1 MAHDATYLGRWR
13 LQGARVMLTKKLKIG
28 IVCPYG
34 WDTPG
39 GVQNHIRDLAEF
51 LIAAGHDVS
60 VLAPAIDEEKL
71 PSYVVSAGK
80 PISIPYNGAVARVLF
95 GPIAYARVR
104 QWISNGNFDLLHLH
118 EPAIPS
124 ISLLACWA
132 AEGPMVGTF
141 HAAAK
146 RQKVIFAIGPILE
159 PAIEKLSA
167 RIAVSEA
174 ARLTLTDHLET
185 DAVVI
190 PNGIYAT
197 RYAEGVAQEKWQGN
211 TIGFIGR
218 FEEPR
223 KGLQVLVDA
232 LPIISRFAPD
242 VRVLVAGPGDPK
254 DVEKHIDPQLR
265 KRFEFLGRISEEE
278 KADFMSSVSL
288 YVAPNTGGESF
299 GIILAEALAGGACVV
314 ASDIPAFDSLLGG
327 GEYGALFE
335 SENSTDLAKVVIDLL
350 RDDSKRNELAA
361 AGKARS
367 ELFDW
372 DVVADQIFSIYE
384 MAMVGSDG
392 VTLSSDNRS
401 WNRFLSRDE
410 EKK

>member
-1 MAHDATYLGRWR
+1 MISE
-13 LQGARVMLTKKLKIG
+13 KLRIG

-39 GVQNHIRDLAEF
+39 GVQNHVRDLAEF
-51 LIAAGHDVS
+51 LIDAGHNVS
-60 VLAPAIDEEKL
+60 VLAPVIDESVL
-71 PSYVVSAGK
+71 PPYVVNAGK

-95 GPIAYARVR
+95 GPIAFARVR
-104 QWISNGNFDLLHLH
+104 QWIASGNFDILHLH

-146 RQKVIFAIGPILE
+146 HQKVIYAIGPILE

-174 ARLTLTDHLET
+174 ARLTLTNHLET

-190 PNGIYAT
+190 PNGIYAK
-197 RYAEGVAQEKWQGN
+197 RYANGVRQDKWSGN

-223 KGLQVLVDA
+223 KGLQVLLDA
-232 LPIISRFAPD
+232 LPIIARFAPD
-242 VRVLVAGPGDPK
+242 VRVLVAGPGDSEEVLK
-254 DVEKHIDPQLR
+254 SIDPQLR
-265 KRFEFLGRISEEE
+265 HRFEFLGRISESE
-278 KADFMSSVSL
+278 KADFMSSVAI

-314 ASDIPAFDSLLGG
+314 ASDIAAFDSLLGG
-327 GEYGALFE
+327 GEFGALFT
-335 SENSTDLAKVVIDLL
+335 SEDSTDLAKIVIDLL
-350 RDDSKRNELAA
+350 RDESKRNELSAK
-361 AGKARS
+361 GKAHAQI
-367 ELFDW
+367 FDW
-372 DVVADQIFSIYE
+372 EVVADQIFSIYE
-384 MAMVGSDG
+384 MAMVGG
-392 VTLSSDNRS
+392 EKITLTSENRS
-401 WNRFLSRDE
+401 WNRFLSRDGG
-410 EKK
+410 KP

>member
-1 MAHDATYLGRWR
+1 
-13 LQGARVMLTKKLKIG
+13 MLSRTLKIG
-28 IVCPYG
+28 IVCPYS

-51 LIAAGHDVS
+51 LIAAGHQVS
-60 VLAPAIDEEKL
+60 VLAPALSDDNL
-71 PSYVVSAGK
+71 PSYVVNAGK

-95 GPIAYARVR
+95 GPVAFSRVR
-104 QWISNGNFDLLHLH
+104 QWISQGEFDLLHLH

-132 AEGPMVGTF
+132 ADGPMVGTF

-146 RQKVIFAIGPILE
+146 RQKIIFAIGPILE

-190 PNGIYAT
+190 PNGIYAS
-197 RYAEGVAQEKWQGN
+197 RYHDGKPQEKWQGN

-223 KGLQVLVDA
+223 KGLSVLLDA
-232 LPIISRFAPD
+232 LPVIARFAPD
-242 VRVLVAGPGDPK
+242 VKVFVAGPGDPSEVQK
-254 DVEKHIDPQLR
+254 QIDPQLR
-265 KRFEFLGRISEEE
+265 HRFTFLGKISEEE
-278 KADFMSSVSL
+278 KADFMSSVSI

-314 ASDIPAFDSLLGG
+314 ASDIPAFDDLLGH
-327 GEYGALFE
+327 GEFGALFR
-335 SENSTDLAKVVIDLL
+335 SEDPTDLAKVIIDLL
-350 RDDSKRNELAA
+350 RDDKKRADLAV
-361 AGKARS
+361 AGRYRGQS
-367 ELFDW
+367 FDW
-372 DVVADQIFSIYE
+372 ENVANQIYSVYE
-384 MAMVGSDG
+384 MSIVGSEK
-392 VTLSSDNRS
+392 VKLASDNRS
-401 WNRFLSRDE
+401 WNRFLAKDD
-410 EKK
+410 K

>member
-1 MAHDATYLGRWR
+1 MTL
-13 LQGARVMLTKKLKIG
+13 ARSLKIG
-28 IVCPYG
+28 IVCPYS

-51 LIAAGHDVS
+51 LIAAGHQVS
-60 VLAPAIDEEKL
+60 VLAPAIDEESL
-71 PSYVVSAGK
+71 PDYVVNAGK

-95 GPIAYARVR
+95 GPVAFARVR
-104 QWISNGNFDLLHLH
+104 QWISNGEFDLLHLH

-132 AEGPMVGTF
+132 ADGPMVGTF

-146 RQKVIFAIGPILE
+146 RQKIIFAIGPILE

-174 ARLTLTDHLET
+174 ARLTLTDHLDT

-190 PNGIYAT
+190 PNGIYAS
-197 RYAEGVAQEKWQGN
+197 RYKDGRVQAKWQGN

-223 KGLQVLVDA
+223 KGLSVLLDA
-232 LPIISRFAPD
+232 LPVIARFAPD
-242 VRVLVAGPGDPK
+242 VKVFVAGPGDSAE
-254 DVEKHIDPQLR
+254 VEKSIDPQLR
-265 KRFEFLGRISEEE
+265 HRFTFLGKISEED

-299 GIILAEALAGGACVV
+299 GIILAEALAAGACVV
-314 ASDIPAFDSLLGG
+314 ASDIPAFDDLLGH
-327 GEYGALFE
+327 GEFGALFK
-335 SENSTDLAKVVIDLL
+335 SEDSTDLAKVIIDLL
-350 RDDSKRNELAA
+350 RDLK
-361 AGKARS
+361 KRS
-367 ELFDW
+367 ELASAGRLRGQSFDW
-372 DVVADQIFSIYE
+372 NVVAQEIYSVYE
-384 MAMVGSDG
+384 MSIVGSEK
-392 VTLSSDNRS
+392 VKLASDTRS
-401 WNRFLSRDE
+401 WNRFLTKDD
-410 EKK
+410 K

>member
-1 MAHDATYLGRWR
+1 
-13 LQGARVMLTKKLKIG
+13 MLTRSLKIG
-28 IVCPYG
+28 IVCPYS

-60 VLAPAIDEEKL
+60 VLAPAIDETLL
-71 PSYVVSAGK
+71 PEYVVSAGK

-95 GPIAYARVR
+95 GPVAFARVR
-104 QWISNGNFDLLHLH
+104 QWISQGDFDLLHLH

-132 AEGPMVGTF
+132 ADGPMVGTF

-146 RQKVIFAIGPILE
+146 RQKIIFAIGPILE

-174 ARLTLTDHLET
+174 ARLTLTDHLDT
-185 DAVVI
+185 DAVII
-190 PNGIYAT
+190 PNGIYAS
-197 RYAEGVAQEKWQGN
+197 RYAHGKKQSKWQGN

-223 KGLQVLVDA
+223 KGLSVLVDA
-232 LPIISRFAPD
+232 LPIIARFAPD
-242 VRVLVAGPGDPK
+242 IKVFVAGPGDST
-254 DVEKHIDPQLR
+254 DVEKSIDPQLR
-265 KRFEFLGRISEEE
+265 HRFEFLGKISEED
-278 KADFMSSVSL
+278 KADFMASVSL

-314 ASDIPAFDSLLGG
+314 ASDIPAFDDLLGH
-327 GEYGALFE
+327 GEFGALFA
-335 SENSTDLAKVVIDLL
+335 SEDSTDLAKVIIDLL
-350 RDDSKRNELAA
+350 RDENKRQKLSE
-361 AGKARS
+361 AGKSRGQS
-367 ELFDW
+367 FDW
-372 DVVADQIFSIYE
+372 TVVAEQIYSVYE
-384 MAMVGSDG
+384 MSIVGSEK
-392 VTLSSDNRS
+392 VRLASDTRS
-401 WNRFLSRDE
+401 WNRFLSKDD
-410 EKK
+410 K

>member
-1 MAHDATYLGRWR
+1 
-13 LQGARVMLTKKLKIG
+13 MLSRTLKIG
-28 IVCPYG
+28 IVCPYS

-51 LIAAGHDVS
+51 LIAAGHNVS
-60 VLAPAIDEEKL
+60 VLAPAIDETKL
-71 PSYVVSAGK
+71 PDYVVNAGK

-95 GPIAYARVR
+95 GPVAFARVR
-104 QWISNGNFDLLHLH
+104 QWISQGEFDLLHLH

-132 AEGPMVGTF
+132 ADGPMVGTF

-146 RQKVIFAIGPILE
+146 RQKIIFAIGPILE

-174 ARLTLTDHLET
+174 ARLTLTDHLDT
-185 DAVVI
+185 DAVII
-190 PNGIYAT
+190 PNGIYAN
-197 RYAEGVAQEKWQGN
+197 RYTDGGRIEKWSGN

-223 KGLQVLVDA
+223 KGLSVLVDA
-232 LPIISRFAPD
+232 LPVISRFAPD
-242 VRVLVAGPGDPK
+242 VKVLVAGPGDPAE
-254 DVEKHIDPQLR
+254 VIESIDPQLR
-265 KRFEFLGRISEEE
+265 QRFEFLGKITESE
-278 KADFMSSVSL
+278 KADFMSSVAL

-314 ASDIPAFDSLLGG
+314 ASDIPAFDDLLGH
-327 GEYGALFE
+327 GEFGALFE
-335 SENSTDLAKVVIDLL
+335 SESSTELAKVVIDLL
-350 RDDSKRNELAA
+350 RDEAKRKELSAR
-361 AGKARS
+361 GKERAK
-367 ELFDW
+367 LFDW
-372 DVVADQIFSIYE
+372 TVVAEQIYSVYE
-384 MAMVGSDG
+384 MSIVGSQK
-392 VTLSSDNRS
+392 VRLASDTRP
-401 WNRFLSRDE
+401 WNRFLGKE